1 MNQGF
6 QQMKHIAKIKS
17 TKLGYDPNKVEEI
30 EVEEYCNFNKR
41 DQLDKITKEYNY
53 LLNMSLWSLT
63 TEKVQELTK
72 QIEVK
77 KVKLAELNATTV
89 TQMWEKDLNNFIQEL
104 EKMERK
110 FMKL

>member
-1 MNQGF
+1 
-6 QQMKHIAKIKS
+6 MKHITKIKS

-63 TEKVQELTK
+63 SEKVEELTK
-72 QIEVK
+72 
-77 KVKLAELNATTV
+77 
-89 TQMWEKDLNNFIQEL
+89 
-104 EKMERK
+104 
-110 FMKL
+110 